1 MRFKR
6 TFMSVVA
13 GVLALAAVLVMGT
26 AAQADSV
33 EVKPYLAFGA
43 DLTSSQKNTVM
54 GLLGVTSAEL
64 ADYETVEV
72 TNAEEHKYLDTY
84 LDKSVIGTRALS
96 SVKIEEA
103 DAGAGITVETHNISF
118 CTEEMYTNALV
129 TAGISDAIV
138 TVAGPFEISGTAA
151 LVGAMKAYGTM
162 TGEEIDSESADAATN
177 ELVLTGELGD
187 SVGKEEAAQLV
198 ALVKNKV
205 LEEDLSSAEDIT
217 EAVEEAAE
225 ELKVSLTEE
234 QKADLTKLMQKIGSL
249 DLDIDNLKSQAQGI
263 YDKLKDMDIDLSE
276 AKGILAKIGD
286 FFKNLFEG
294 IINFFK
300 NLF

>member
-1 MRFKR
+1 MRLKR
-6 TFMSVVA
+6 MFIA
-13 GVLALAAVLVMGT
+13 FLAAVLALTMMPGT
-26 AAQADSV
+26 GAVSYADSV
-33 EVKPYLAFGA
+33 EVRPYLAFGA
-43 DLTSSQKNTVM
+43 DLSSSQKKTVM
-54 GLLGVTSAEL
+54 ELLGVTSQEL

-129 TAGISDAIV
+129 TAGISDAAV

-162 TGEEIDSESADAATN
+162 TGQEIDSDNADAATN
-177 ELVLTGELGD
+177 ELVLTGKLGE

-205 LEEDLSSAEDIT
+205 LEGDLSSPEEIQD
-217 EAVEEAAE
+217 AVEEAADELDLTLSDSQKE
-225 ELKVSLTEE
+225 E
-234 QKADLTKLMQKIGSL
+234 LTKLMQKIGSL
-249 DLDIDNLKSQAQGI
+249 DLDVDSLKSQAQGI
-263 YDKLKDMDIDLSE
+263 YDKLKNMDIDLTE
-276 AKGILAKIGD
+276 AKGVLSKIGD
-286 FFKNLFEG
+286 FFSDLFHKIGEFLKG
-294 IINFFK
+294 
-300 NLF
+300 LF

>member
-13 GVLALAAVLVMGT
+13 GVLALAAVLVTGT
-26 AAQADSV
+26 ASQADSV

-205 LEEDLSSAEDIT
+205 LEGDLSSAEDIT

>member
-13 GVLALAAVLVMGT
+13 GVLALAAVLVTGT
-26 AAQADSV
+26 ASQADSV

-205 LEEDLSSAEDIT
+205 LEGDLSSAEDIT

-225 ELKVSLTEE
+225 ELKVFLTEE

>member
-1 MRFKR
+1 MKLKR
-6 TFMSVVA
+6 IFRSAAA
-13 GVLALAAVLVMGT
+13 GMMALMMVLV
-26 AAQADSV
+26 QIPVSHADSV

-43 DLTSSQKNTVM
+43 DLSSSQKKTVM
-54 GLLGVTSAEL
+54 ELLGVSSSEL

-103 DAGAGITVETHNISF
+103 DAGTGITVETHNISF
-118 CTEEMYTNALV
+118 CTKEMYTNALV
-129 TAGISDAIV
+129 TAGISDAVV

-162 TGEEIDSESADAATN
+162 TGEEIDSDSADAATN
-177 ELVLTGELGD
+177 ELVLTGELGE

-205 LEEDLSSAEDIT
+205 LEGELSSAEDIR
-217 EAVEEAAE
+217 EAVEEAAD
-225 ELKVSLTEE
+225 ELKLTLTEE
-234 QKADLTKLMQKIGSL
+234 QKAELTKLMQKISSL
-249 DLDIDNLKSQAQGI
+249 DLDIDSLKAQAQGI

-276 AKGILAKIGD
+276 AKGVLAKIGE
-286 FFKNLFEG
+286 FFKGVFDSIVEFFQGLF
-294 IINFFK
+294 
-300 NLF
+300 